1 MASALRRRGHRVQWV
16 DGLGA
21 TQAVGLG
28 KGGGLEAASDPR
40 VDGLGAT
47 W

>member
-1 MASALRRRGHRVQWV
+1 VHWV
-16 DGLGA
+16 DELGA
-21 TQAVGLG
+21 TQAVGRG
-28 KGGGLEAASDPR
+28 SGGGLEAASDPR